1 MSTAIGELIRTAD
14 KGSRAAVN
22 QLFTTLYGELHA
34 IAQHRLRRDGP
45 ELTLG
50 TTTLL
55 HEAYLNISSR
65 EGVDFPDQ
73 ARFLAYAS
81 RAMRGLIIDYLRNR
95 RAQKRGGRF
104 EITVSDLE
112 NVAAAQPAD
121 TSQLEQV
128 GDALNTLSQ
137 INPPLAELVDM
148 HFFGGFSL
156 AEIAGLRGVS
166 ERTVQREWRRA
177 RLILYRSLREDDPA
191 GPVADGSAMSRGEQ

>member
-1 MSTAIGELIRTAD
+1 M
-14 KGSRAAVN
+14 N

-65 EGVDFPDQ
+65 EGVNFPDQ

-81 RAMRGLIIDYLRNR
+81 RAMRGLIIDYLRGR
-95 RAQKRGGRF
+95 RAQKRGGQF

-177 RLILYRSLREDDPA
+177 RLILYRSVREDEPA
-191 GPVADGSAMSRGEQ
+191 GPAADASAMSRGEQ